1 MWRFPDGFLTALRLQ
16 PELDQAA
23 DGLGAIKFHAL
34 TRDPLVNCLQFIFG
48 PLRIWLAARTLSAIP
63 FATLTDAVIL
73 DRVVSFM

>member
-1 MWRFPDGFLTALRLQ
+1 MLLLFSLRIQ

-23 DGLGAIKFHAL
+23 DGFRTIKLSAL

-48 PLRIWLAARTLSAIP
+48 PLRIWASRENLSAIP

-73 DRVVSFM
+73 DRVVSFI